1 MSLSPAETDKLL
13 QLIAATVAD
22 EMDCDE
28 CLELLPL
35 FVEIT
40 IASKSLPPALICV
53 EIHLQQCPCC
63 HEEYEIIL
71 ASVRRI

>member
-1 MSLSPAETDKLL
+1 MSLSPTETDKLL
-13 QLIAATVAD
+13 RLIATTVAD
-22 EMDCDE
+22 ELDCDG

-35 FVEIT
+35 FVEVT
-40 IASKSLPPALICV
+40 IASKPIPQELICV

-71 ASVRRI
+71 ASVRRV